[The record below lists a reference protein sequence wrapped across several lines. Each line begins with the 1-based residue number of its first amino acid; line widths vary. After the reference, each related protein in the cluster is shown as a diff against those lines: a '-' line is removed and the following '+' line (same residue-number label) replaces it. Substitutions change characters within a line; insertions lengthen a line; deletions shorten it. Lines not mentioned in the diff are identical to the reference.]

1 MQKGLSTWKAILAIF
16 LGIAILIFAQGTSG
30 LVKLLPLPEGITNV
44 IFGCLYVSFT
54 YLLIKLLCTKV
65 LHTTMA
71 DCRITKPKV
80 NPYWIACAIILP
92 VGVSAILLGT
102 PGNLVNN
109 HLTVGQISNV
119 VVFALF
125 VVGLGAGVVEEMV
138 FRGVIMTALERRWG
152 KPIAILVPS
161 VIFGLGHA
169 IGANMNILDLLLLFV
184 AGTSVGIMFSLIVYQ
199 SGSIWPSAVMHGIW
213 NVMMIGGIL
222 DINAEYN
229 ADAIF
234 SYELSSD
241 SFFLTGGAFGV
252 EASII
257 AVCGYISV
265 IFLTLFLLKRKSK
278 Q

>member
-1 MQKGLSTWKAILAIF
+1 MQKGLSTWKAILVIF
-16 LGIAILIFAQGTSG
+16 LGIAILTFAQGTSG

-65 LHTTMA
+65 LHTTMD

-80 NPYWIACAIILP
+80 NPWWIVCAITLT
-92 VGVSAILLGT
+92 VGVSALLLCT

-109 HLTVGQISNV
+109 HLPEGQILNI

-125 VVGLGAGVVEEMV
+125 VLGLGAGVVEEMV
-138 FRGVIMTALERRWG
+138 FRGVIMRTLERRWG
-152 KPIAILVPS
+152 KTIAILVPS

-169 IGANMNILDLLLLFV
+169 IGVNMNILDIFLLFV

-199 SGSIWPSAVMHGIW
+199 SGSIWPSAIMHGIW

-234 SYELSSD
+234 SYDLSSD

-257 AVCGYISV
+257 AVIGYISV
-265 IFLTLFLLKRKSK
+265 IFLTLLLFKRKSK